1 MDKLKKYE
9 KIVNDVILEVS
20 EKLSDT
26 DSILSIDKTH
36 GQYLILMDSWE
47 GIERNYGPLVHIE
60 IKPDGINHFL
70 KSTLKREIQV
80 EIPKLEKNLEKD
92 EKKIVNPIPTPT
104 NKAIVRKPRHA
115 VNKNFLKKSDKKSCS

>member
-9 KIVNDVILEVS
+9 KIVNDIILDVS
-20 EKLSDT
+20 KKLSDA

-60 IKPDGINHFL
+60 IKPDGKIWLRFDGTDL
-70 KSTLKREIQV
+70 EIGQELLNKGV
-80 EIPKLEKNLEKD
+80 SEKNL
-92 EKKIVNPIPTPT
+92 VLAFHSPQM
-104 NKAIVRKPRHA
+104 RKYTKFA
-115 VNKNFLKKSDKKSCS
+115 MA